1 MLGGCCAGNL
11 CSRMGFLIFESV
23 AKTKASNGT
32 DREVFS
38 REEAP
43 ASAADLFLRVQAAY
57 LILEEH

>member
-1 MLGGCCAGNL
+1 
-11 CSRMGFLIFESV
+11 MGFLIFESV